1 MYFSYMYRMGLAL
14 YELVDLNIEDLRDT
28 MVDMSLA
35 LYGLMDLNDADV
47 KVTIHANRS
56 SSI

>member
-14 YELVDLNIEDLRDT
+14 YDLRDT

-35 LYGLMDLNDADV
+35 LYELMDLNDADV